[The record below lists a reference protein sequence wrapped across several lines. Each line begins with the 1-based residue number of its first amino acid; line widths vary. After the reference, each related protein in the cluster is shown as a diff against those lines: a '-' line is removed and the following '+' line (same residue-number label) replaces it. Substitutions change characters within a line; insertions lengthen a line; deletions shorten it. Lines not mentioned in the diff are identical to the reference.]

1 MIGVECRPSKLPISY
16 VFGDGSVTWTCYSP
30 GARDSG
36 QGSGRKPARDAP
48 RVATFAIAGV
58 LSHASGWSFTP
69 VPRICPLSL
78 RPRSCLTHSNVGGA
92 KLLLRPIPNRFA
104 RRRHERERA
113 LLRG

>member
-1 MIGVECRPSKLPISY
+1 MQAKQTPNQY

-58 LSHASGWSFTP
+58 FSTSGPPDRSSKTIGSATLGKRIAFDTWS
-69 VPRICPLSL
+69 
-78 RPRSCLTHSNVGGA
+78 
-92 KLLLRPIPNRFA
+92 
-104 RRRHERERA
+104 A
-113 LLRG
+113 LDGI